1 MANTKEIYAP
11 ATLKRNWGWL
21 LGLGIILIFLGCVG
35 LSMVIG
41 LTLVSMYFFAAL
53 LIISAISHFIDVFKH
68 REWKGVLWQAI
79 IAVLYLIGASI
90 VMYDPFLASVLI
102 TALLAGVL
110 IVIGITR
117 IVMAISVKN
126 STGWGWLLFA
136 GITAII
142 LGLLIIMQW
151 PVSGL
156 WVIGMFIAIDMIING
171 WTYIFIAL
179 SVRASA

>member
-1 MANTKEIYAP
+1 MANTNEIYTPNAIR
-11 ATLKRNWGWL
+11 RNWGWL
-21 LGLGIILIFLGCVG
+21 LGLGILLVVLGCIG

-53 LIISAISHFIDVFKH
+53 LIISAISHFIDIFKH
-68 REWKGVLWQAI
+68 RDWKGIFWQAI
-79 IAVLYLIGASI
+79 IAVLYLIGAGVVI
-90 VMYDPFLASVLI
+90 YDPFLASTLI

-117 IVMAISVKN
+117 IILALSLKEAQ
-126 STGWGWLLFA
+126 GWGWLLFA
-136 GITAII
+136 GILAII
-142 LGLLIIMQW
+142 LGILIIMQW

-156 WVIGMFIAIDMIING
+156 WVIGMFIAIDMIVNG

-179 SVRASA
+179 SVRASI